1 MNLGKY
7 AKLITAIVGL
17 ALALS
22 VQVWGTSN
30 HWVALAISVATAL
43 GIYVVPNQAAPPPK

>member
-1 MNLGKY
+1 MNLGRY
-7 AKLITAIVGL
+7 GKLITAIIGL

-30 HWVALAISVATAL
+30 HWVALAISLATVL
-43 GIYVVPNQAAPPPK
+43 GIYVVPNQTGGKP